1 MKKKLKQL
9 FKSRWKLLNY
19 ILYCCSFIS
28 LVSSGAIEERIL
40 LDGVAVLAVGESGV
54 LPVYYSDGWHLT
66 AFGSKKS
73 LEDAVIKALWTQYG
87 QEHGIKITGS
97 EILDAAEKQL
107 EFLQD
112 QKGISRL
119 KIEKMA
125 EEIGYTLTDIKREL
139 GGQMLLQKTLEM
151 SFSANGYLNISHE
164 EILDY
169 YNEFPM
175 IEGGFFTIRLGLQK
189 NKEGAVILWEHMPL
203 TLNKNEIS
211 DKFSAIETAQIGE
224 IIYQEFDDAKD
235 ATIYY
240 KLIDKKDDRVIPFEE
255 AYEEIYKILQNK
267 KYAESYKRMSISFLD
282 SPLTHFFDT
291 KTRAQCMEFLLMNEA

>member
-1 MKKKLKQL
+1 MQL
-9 FKSRWKLLNY
+9 LFTE
-19 ILYCCSFIS
+19 
-28 LVSSGAIEERIL
+28 VVEERIL

-87 QEHGIKITGS
+87 QEHGVKITGD

-125 EEIGYTLTDIKREL
+125 EDIGYTLTDIKKEL
-139 GGQMLLQKTLEM
+139 GSQMLLQKTMEM
-151 SFSANGYLNISHE
+151 SFSAHGYLNVSRDE
-164 EILDY
+164 LLDY
-169 YNEFPM
+169 YNQFPLV
-175 IEGGFFTIRLGLQK
+175 ESGFFTIRLGLQK
-189 NKEGAVILWEHMPL
+189 NKEGAAIMWEHTPL
-203 TLNKNEIS
+203 TLKKNEIS
-211 DKFSAIETAQIGE
+211 DKFSGIETSKIGE
-224 IIYQEFDDAKD
+224 IIYQEFDEKKD

-240 KLIDKKDDRVIPFEE
+240 KLIDKKEDRVISLEE
-255 AYEEIYKILQNK
+255 AYEDIYKILQNK
-267 KYAESYKRMSISFLD
+267 KYSESYKRMSISFLD
-282 SPLTHFFDT
+282 SSLTHFFDT
-291 KTRAQCMEFLLMNEA
+291 KIRAQCMEFLLMNEA

>member
-1 MKKKLKQL
+1 MQ
-9 FKSRWKLLNY
+9 
-19 ILYCCSFIS
+19 
-28 LVSSGAIEERIL
+28 LVSAEVAEERIL

-87 QEHGIKITGS
+87 QEHGVKITGD

-125 EEIGYTLTDIKREL
+125 EDIGYTLTDIKKEL
-139 GGQMLLQKTLEM
+139 GSQMLLQKTLEM
-151 SFSANGYLNISHE
+151 SFSAHGYLNVSHD

-169 YNEFPM
+169 YNQFPL
-175 IEGGFFTIRLGLQK
+175 IESGFFTIRLGLQK
-189 NKEGAVILWEHMPL
+189 NKEGELLLRGNIL
-203 TLNKNEIS
+203 
-211 DKFSAIETAQIGE
+211 
-224 IIYQEFDDAKD
+224 
-235 ATIYY
+235 
-240 KLIDKKDDRVIPFEE
+240 R
-255 AYEEIYKILQNK
+255 
-267 KYAESYKRMSISFLD
+267 
-282 SPLTHFFDT
+282 
-291 KTRAQCMEFLLMNEA
+291 

>member
-1 MKKKLKQL
+1 MQL
-9 FKSRWKLLNY
+9 FSTE
-19 ILYCCSFIS
+19 
-28 LVSSGAIEERIL
+28 VVEERIL

-87 QEHGIKITGS
+87 QEHGVKITGD

-125 EEIGYTLTDIKREL
+125 EDIGYTLTDIKKEL
-139 GGQMLLQKTLEM
+139 GSQMLLQKTMEM
-151 SFSANGYLNISHE
+151 SFSANGYLNVSHDE
-164 EILDY
+164 LLDY
-169 YNEFPM
+169 YNQFPFV
-175 IEGGFFTIRLGLQK
+175 ESGFFTIRLGLQK
-189 NKEGAVILWEHMPL
+189 NKKGAVITWEHTPL
-203 TLNKNEIS
+203 TLKKNEIS
-211 DKFSAIETAQIGE
+211 DKFSAIETSKIGE
-224 IIYQEFDDAKD
+224 IIYQEFDEKKD

-240 KLIDKKDDRVIPFEE
+240 KLIDKKEDRVIPFEE
-255 AYEEIYKILQNK
+255 AYEDIYKILQNK
-267 KYAESYKRMSISFLD
+267 KYSESYKRMSISFLD
-282 SPLTHFFDT
+282 SSLTHFFDT
-291 KTRAQCMEFLLMNEA
+291 KIRAQCMEFLLMNEA

>member
-1 MKKKLKQL
+1 M
-9 FKSRWKLLNY
+9 
-19 ILYCCSFIS
+19 YCCSFFIQLLS
-28 LVSSGAIEERIL
+28 TEVIEERIL

-87 QEHGIKITGS
+87 QEHGVKITGN

-125 EEIGYTLTDIKREL
+125 EDIGYTLTDVKKEL
-139 GGQMLLQKTLEM
+139 GSQMLLQKTMEM
-151 SFSANGYLNISHE
+151 SFSAHGYLNVSRDE
-164 EILDY
+164 LLDY
-169 YNEFPM
+169 YNQFPFV
-175 IEGGFFTIRLGLQK
+175 ESGFFTIRLGLKK
-189 NKEGAVILWEHMPL
+189 NKEGAAIVWEHTPL
-203 TLNKNEIS
+203 TLKKNEIS
-211 DKFSAIETAQIGE
+211 DKFSAIETSRIGE
-224 IIYQEFDDAKD
+224 IIYQEFDEKKD

-240 KLIDKKDDRVIPFEE
+240 ELIDKKEDRVISFEE
-255 AYEEIYKILQNK
+255 AYEDIYKILQNK
-267 KYAESYKRMSISFLD
+267 KYSESYKRMSISFLD
-282 SPLTHFFDT
+282 SSLTHFFDT
-291 KTRAQCMEFLLMNEA
+291 KIRAQCMEFLLINEP